1 MKRRQSALIYSWV
14 DLYHTCE
21 NPHSLSSF
29 SGRLKLPF
37 TVKGTVAH
45 YALRIVTEGTLLVT
59 DFIYVIENEL
69 IAKPV
74 DPA

>member
-1 MKRRQSALIYSWV
+1 MKLNWTVQSNYWV
-14 DLYHTCE
+14 DLYHTCG
-21 NPHSLSSF
+21 NSRSLSSF
-29 SGRLKLPF
+29 PGLLKLPF

-59 DFIYVIENEL
+59 DFIRHKNEL